1 MIQNFFENMHVVR
14 LRSMLWL
21 IAALAAAGALLA
33 VYAAAKMPLAT
44 VAVDTQPAPHLPTTR
59 AAPRDRA
66 LPPLASF
73 APAWRLHLRRPLV
86 DPPAPVR
93 LASSKAAKRARPGIR
108 LIGTI
113 VDGKQSKGLFI
124 TGLSQI
130 ELKSVGQTV
139 AGATIVAIDDNTA
152 TLTSAGDSFTLKRE
166 RTPFDP
172 TGAAYDT
179 PARASIAND
188 NSDSDS
194 GS

>member
-1 MIQNFFENMHVVR
+1 
-14 LRSMLWL
+14 MLWL

-44 VAVDTQPAPHLPTTR
+44 VAVDAQPAPHSPTTR

-86 DPPAPVR
+86 DPPAPAPVR
-93 LASSKAAKRARPGIR
+93 LASSKAAKRAKPGIR

-139 AGATIVAIDDNTA
+139 AGATIVAIDDNSA
-152 TLTSAGDSFTLKRE
+152 TLTSGGDSFTLKRE

>member
-1 MIQNFFENMHVVR
+1 
-14 LRSMLWL
+14 MLWL
-21 IAALAAAGALLA
+21 IAALGAAGP
-33 VYAAAKMPLAT
+33 VKEIFAAMKVPLAT
-44 VAVDTQPAPHLPTTR
+44 VEADAQPAPRSPTTR
-59 AAPRDRA
+59 AVARDRA

-86 DPPAPVR
+86 DPPAPAPVR
-93 LASSKAAKRARPGIR
+93 LASAKAAKRAKPGVR

-113 VDGKQSKGLFI
+113 VDGKQSKGFFI
-124 TGLSQI
+124 TGLANI
-130 ELKSVGQTV
+130 ELKAVGQTV
-139 AGATIVAIDDNTA
+139 AGATIVAIDDNSA
-152 TLTSAGDSFTLKRE
+152 TLSSGGDSFTLKRE

-188 NSDSDS
+188 KSDSDS

>member
-1 MIQNFFENMHVVR
+1 
-14 LRSMLWL
+14 MLWL
-21 IAALAAAGALLA
+21 IAALGAAGAVLA
-33 VYAAAKMPLAT
+33 VFAAMKVPLAT
-44 VAVDTQPAPHLPTTR
+44 VEADTQPAPRSPATR
-59 AAPRDRA
+59 AASRDRT

-86 DPPAPVR
+86 DPPAAAPVR

-113 VDGKQSKGLFI
+113 VDGKQSKGIFI
-124 TGLSQI
+124 TGLANI
-130 ELKSVGQTV
+130 ELKTVGQTV

-152 TLTSAGDSFTLKRE
+152 TLSSGGDSFTLKRE

-179 PARASIAND
+179 PARASVAD
-188 NSDSDS
+188 DKSDSDS